1 MFDFIYRKCITND
14 VDHRNSNKLTAESLL
29 KYKIV
34 KYILHPFNEQS
45 VFLLMEVA
53 AAAAKWRQNQHV
65 PSQFRTHPDRPRL
78 FPCPLQ
84 RRPTKSGKKN
94 ARAVLRIN
102 CQTVSTSASAIKI
115 KINCVHSYPVGG
127 GALAQSASTEGSE
140 ENCDEKLSLLEN
152 LARLLFAA

>member
-1 MFDFIYRKCITND
+1 MLTTEILNT
-14 VDHRNSNKLTAESLL
+14 KLLNYFASIQCTERLSA
-29 KYKIV
+29 
-34 KYILHPFNEQS
+34 NGGGCCC
-45 VFLLMEVA
+45 EVA
-53 AAAAKWRQNQHV
+53 TGQNQHV
-65 PSQFRTHPDRPRL
+65 PSQFRTRPDRPRL

-84 RRPTKSGKKN
+84 RRPTKSGKLN

-102 CQTVSTSASAIKI
+102 CQAVSTSASPIKI

-140 ENCDEKLSLLEN
+140 ENCDEKLSSLEN